1 MRLLQTTLQV
11 LLTVKSGENASQG
24 AVRVLKKERVV
35 HTVQEDALAAEH
47 ILRRPRKRL
56 NLMGL
61 ADPFK
66 QRQRARN
73 GKGHLLNLAS
83 QVETGRNGEVR
94 VDFCKTRST

>member
-1 MRLLQTTLQV
+1 ML
-11 LLTVKSGENASQG
+11 E
-24 AVRVLKKERVV
+24 KERVV

-47 ILRRPRKRL
+47 ILRRPRERF
-56 NLMGL
+56 NLMRL

-83 QVETGRNGEVR
+83 QVETGRNGKVR
-94 VDFCKTRST
+94 VDLRKASST